1 MLLKR
6 VSGEESLTRGHGLET
21 VGWSNT
27 LSGDLPS
34 ALKSLGTLK
43 VRTSAGLYSDFLK
56 ETGNRVCM
64 HVRSSAV
71 DWRLTYNQPPLG
83 EELAL
88 DSLIKAKI
96 DQASALDEIKSLKAQ
111 IVSFENWDSNIE
123 RYKLAPLWNTG
134 AVAYFTKESMNSS
147 EPAHALC
154 VNCYEQRKKHI
165 LHPKSVDGWI
175 HIVCPSPSC
184 DFDVAIGSKRA
195 PKFEYVKG

>member
-1 MLLKR
+1 MDFQGFIFFDETWSIKKKWNVVFPAKKPQNGCFAENQDIRIITLVGVMDTPVWPSWCTTTHGNTVRPLLTFYGVASLARSTLLLLKR

-83 EELAL
+83 EEKP
-88 DSLIKAKI
+88 S
-96 DQASALDEIKSLKAQ
+96 
-111 IVSFENWDSNIE
+111 IVLSKP
-123 RYKLAPLWNTG
+123 RL
-134 AVAYFTKESMNSS
+134 TK
-147 EPAHALC
+147 
-154 VNCYEQRKKHI
+154 R
-165 LHPKSVDGWI
+165 LHWMK
-175 HIVCPSPSC
+175 
-184 DFDVAIGSKRA
+184 
-195 PKFEYVKG
+195 

>member
-1 MLLKR
+1 MPITTIASAINGIKSANDILQ
-6 VSGEESLTRGHGLET
+6 SLIKSKISHEIA
-21 VGWSNT
+21 
-27 LSGDLPS
+27 S
-34 ALKSLGTLK
+34 AL
-43 VRTSAGLYSDFLK
+43 SDVQK
-56 ETGNRVCM
+56 
-64 HVRSSAV
+64 
-71 DWRLTYNQPPLG
+71 QLG
-83 EELAL
+83 EAL

-123 RYKLAPLWNTG
+123 RYKLAPLWNIE
-134 AVAYFTKESMNSS
+134 AVAYFTKESINSS

-154 VNCYEQRKKHI
+154 ANCYEQRKKRI
-165 LHPKSVDGWI
+165 LHPKIVDGWI

>member
-1 MLLKR
+1 MPITTIASAINGIKSANDILL
-6 VSGEESLTRGHGLET
+6 SLIKSKISHEIA
-21 VGWSNT
+21 
-27 LSGDLPS
+27 S
-34 ALKSLGTLK
+34 AL
-43 VRTSAGLYSDFLK
+43 SDVQK
-56 ETGNRVCM
+56 
-64 HVRSSAV
+64 
-71 DWRLTYNQPPLG
+71 QLG
-83 EELAL
+83 EAL

-111 IVSFENWDSNIE
+111 IASFENWDSNIE

-134 AVAYFTKESMNSS
+134 AVAYFTKESLNSS

-154 VNCYEQRKKHI
+154 ANCYEQRKKHI